1 MTEDIL
7 NKGILYYFLFNSAIV
22 SIIFLL
28 SVLKPHRLY
37 KVILSKFFNMTFKY
51 NNADWKVYN
60 VLLFIIGFYG
70 LLFLFLQLQIE
81 RKIESDLP
89 PEIRMERLGRKW
101 QIETNIWLATLVI
114 ICLVSVYRNAMLF
127 TEEQTLRKK
136 IEETDKEITEVE
148 KLKKDA
154 KS

>member
-22 SIIFLL
+22 SIVFLL

-60 VLLFIIGFYG
+60 VLLVIIGFYG

-114 ICLVSVYRNAMLF
+114 ICLASVYRNAMLF

-136 IEETDKEITEVE
+136 IEETDKEITEIE

-154 KS
+154 KP

>member
-22 SIIFLL
+22 SIVFLL

-60 VLLFIIGFYG
+60 VLLVIIGFYG

-136 IEETDKEITEVE
+136 IEETDKEITEIE

-154 KS
+154 KL

>member
-22 SIIFLL
+22 SIVSLL

-60 VLLFIIGFYG
+60 VLLVIIGFYG

-136 IEETDKEITEVE
+136 IEETDKEITEIE

-154 KS
+154 KP

>member
-22 SIIFLL
+22 SIVFLL

-51 NNADWKVYN
+51 NNADWKIYN
-60 VLLFIIGFYG
+60 VLLVIIGFYG

-136 IEETDKEITEVE
+136 IEETDKEITEIE

-154 KS
+154 KP

>member
-154 KS
+154 KP

>member
-22 SIIFLL
+22 SIVFLL

-60 VLLFIIGFYG
+60 VLLVIIGFYG

-136 IEETDKEITEVE
+136 IEETDKEITEIE

-154 KS
+154 KP

>member
-1 MTEDIL
+1 MSEDIL

-22 SIIFLL
+22 SIVFLL

-60 VLLFIIGFYG
+60 VLLVIIGFYG

-114 ICLVSVYRNAMLF
+114 ISLVSVYRNAMLF

-136 IEETDKEITEVE
+136 IEETDKEITEIE

-154 KS
+154 KP

>member
-22 SIIFLL
+22 SIVFLL

-60 VLLFIIGFYG
+60 VLLVIIGFYG

-114 ICLVSVYRNAMLF
+114 ICLASVYRNAMLF

-154 KS
+154 KP

>member
-22 SIIFLL
+22 SIVFLL

-60 VLLFIIGFYG
+60 VLLVIIGFYG

-114 ICLVSVYRNAMLF
+114 RSLVSVYRNAMLF

-136 IEETDKEITEVE
+136 IEETDKEITEIE

-154 KS
+154 KP

>member
-1 MTEDIL
+1 
-7 NKGILYYFLFNSAIV
+7 
-22 SIIFLL
+22 
-28 SVLKPHRLY
+28 
-37 KVILSKFFNMTFKY
+37 MTFKY

-127 TEEQTLRKK
+127 TEEQTLRKL
-136 IEETDKEITEVE
+136 I
-148 KLKKDA
+148 KK
-154 KS
+154 

>member
-22 SIIFLL
+22 SIVFLL

-60 VLLFIIGFYG
+60 VLLVIIGFYG

-127 TEEQTLRKK
+127 TEEQTLRKL
-136 IEETDKEITEVE
+136 I
-148 KLKKDA
+148 KK
-154 KS
+154 

>member
-22 SIIFLL
+22 SIVFLL

-60 VLLFIIGFYG
+60 VLLVIIGFYG

-114 ICLVSVYRNAMLF
+114 ISLVSVYRNAMLF

-136 IEETDKEITEVE
+136 IEETDKEITEIE

-154 KS
+154 KP